1 MVRGDG
7 LSSATIFAMSTVR
20 LPGGALR
27 AAFLLLLSG
36 SVLSAQEKVSLTASD
51 GQPLVGTLI
60 LPRGTPTGG
69 VLFLPARGAR
79 RVGFDP
85 LTMRLRNSGLA
96 LLTLDP
102 RGHGDSVVD
111 KDGKPIELGRGVP
124 ADAAKNP
131 FALATADATAG
142 LDLLVAKGAPK
153 DRLAIV
159 AAGVSCATALRLG
172 AAAPDRPKAVVLLTP
187 DAEDSGLDVTTGAKE
202 FARRACLVMAT
213 PEDAPRGATALK
225 AALAYEE
232 AEFREV
238 SGALARGT
246 GMFGTVPGLEATLS
260 QWIADQLAA
269 PWPIDVPVSAT
280 IVIDGEP
287 SAGEGAGAAIISIPF
302 ETAGKAATVRVT
314 HGPRTL
320 DLAFDVPERYL
331 RLNEVVVFIDGSAAG
346 PRTPDASC
354 YRVSFSP
361 KNPARKP
368 VLVQKGGLKGF
379 EDSDDKGVV
388 ALARTEDK
396 THWTAEVSLDLDRFC
411 GGAAPRTIRLAFQ
424 ANGQKSDQL
433 RSWPAVESLATSPR
447 AWARARL
454 K

>member
-1 MVRGDG
+1 
-7 LSSATIFAMSTVR
+7 MSTAR
-20 LPGGALR
+20 LPVGALG
-27 AAFLLLLSG
+27 AAFFVLAFG
-36 SVLSAQEKVSLTASD
+36 SAACAQEKISLTASD

-69 VLFLPARGAR
+69 VLFLPARGGR

-102 RGHGDSVVD
+102 RGHGDSGVD
-111 KDGKPIELGRGVP
+111 KDGKPIELGKGVP
-124 ADAAKNP
+124 ADPEKNP

-159 AAGVSCATALRLG
+159 AAGVSSATALRLG
-172 AAAPDRPKAVVLLTP
+172 ALSPDRPKAIVLLTP
-187 DAEDSGLDVTTGAKE
+187 DSEDSGLDVTTGAKE
-202 FARRACLVMAT
+202 FARRACLIVSTA
-213 PEDAPRGATALK
+213 EDAPRGATALK
-225 AALAYEE
+225 AVLAYDE
-232 AEFREV
+232 AELREV
-238 SGALARGT
+238 TGALARGT
-246 GMFGTVPGLEATLS
+246 GMFGAVLGFEATLAL
-260 QWIADQLAA
+260 WIAEQLAS
-269 PWPIDVPVSAT
+269 PWPLDVPASAT
-280 IVIDGEP
+280 VVIDGEP
-287 SAGEGAGAAIISIPF
+287 SAGEGTGAAIVLIPF
-302 ETAGKAATVRVT
+302 DTTGKAATVRVT

-361 KNPARKP
+361 KNPARKT

-396 THWTAEVSLDLDRFC
+396 TRWTAELSLDLDRFC
-411 GGAAPRTIRLAFQ
+411 GGPTPRTIRLAFQ
-424 ANGQKSDQL
+424 ANGQKSDQI